1 MTVIINPSTAAIAAI
16 AEQVAQ
22 TCTPSHLAKDFV
34 KVILSQ
40 ISLEDF
46 ELQDQKSWVKILCSL
61 FSASTQRTPGIANI
75 RVNQDAEISTETGSN
90 RSTLVIISDDFPF
103 LVDSFKIVLDNL
115 GISCY
120 AIAHPVL
127 SVTRDGSGTLTAT
140 PGDMNESVV
149 WMEIERQ
156 TSEAAESLIKSI
168 SQTLEDVRVSVAD
181 WQAMRNKMLEVAEI
195 AGAQNVADCEISAQ
209 EAREFLLWAA
219 DNHFTFLGFR
229 EYRLVGEAENELL
242 EVIPDTGLGILR
254 DNHRSTHSRQAK
266 SLGGR
271 NSQRKNLL
279 ILTKTAAR
287 ATVHRSTY
295 MDYFGVLVYD
305 NNGKAIGEYRFI
317 GLLTT
322 SAYNRRPWEIPV
334 VRQNYESVMQ
344 AS

>member
-22 TCTPSHLAKDFV
+22 TCAPSSLAKDFV

-61 FSASTQRTPGIANI
+61 FSASTQRSPGIANI
-75 RVNQDAEISTETGSN
+75 RVDQDTESSTETGGN

-127 SVTRDGSGTLTAT
+127 SVRRDGSGTLTAT

-195 AGAQNVADCEISAQ
+195 AGAQNVPGCEISAQ

-229 EYRLVGEAENELL
+229 EYKLVGEAENEL
-242 EVIPDTGLGILR
+242 
-254 DNHRSTHSRQAK
+254 
-266 SLGGR
+266 
-271 NSQRKNLL
+271 
-279 ILTKTAAR
+279 
-287 ATVHRSTY
+287 
-295 MDYFGVLVYD
+295 
-305 NNGKAIGEYRFI
+305 
-317 GLLTT
+317 
-322 SAYNRRPWEIPV
+322 
-334 VRQNYESVMQ
+334 
-344 AS
+344 